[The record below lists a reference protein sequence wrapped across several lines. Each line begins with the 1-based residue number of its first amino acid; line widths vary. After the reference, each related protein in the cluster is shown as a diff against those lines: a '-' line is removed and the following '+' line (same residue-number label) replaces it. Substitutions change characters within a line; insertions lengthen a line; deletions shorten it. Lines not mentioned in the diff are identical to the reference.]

1 MGDGALGSAPR
12 IVSKKE
18 GLGWVN
24 WIDGSKR
31 LGAARSIT
39 LPHQLDALNNRGPD
53 CKHSVQI

>member
-1 MGDGALGSAPR
+1 MGDGALGPDPR
-12 IVSKKE
+12 TVCKKE

-24 WIDGSKR
+24 WIDGPKR

>member
-1 MGDGALGSAPR
+1 MGDGALGSDPR
-12 IVSKKE
+12 KVSKKE

-39 LPHQLDALNNRGPD
+39 LPHQLEQQRA
-53 CKHSVQI
+53 